1 MSFLSSINIS
11 GSALTAQKL
20 RMQITAQN
28 LANADSVAVDGTPY
42 RRKVVTL
49 SERQKVDFNST
60 LTTALEKSNSLAGVE
75 VKSITE
81 DDSVVF
87 EFDPDHP
94 AADENGYVTKP
105 AIDTTEEMVEMMAA
119 SRAYEANVTMFNAV
133 KNMASKALEIGR

>member
-1 MSFLSSINIS
+1 MAFLSSISIS

-28 LANADSVAVDGTPY
+28 LANADSVSVDGTPY

-81 DDSVVF
+81 DDSVVV

>member
-1 MSFLSSINIS
+1 MSFLSSISIS

-28 LANADSVAVDGTPY
+28 LANADSVSVDGTPY

-81 DDSVVF
+81 DDSVVV

>member
-28 LANADSVAVDGTPY
+28 LANADSVSVDGTPY